1 MNRSKFRI
9 PHSAIRIAPV
19 GLRTF
24 PHSPLG
30 FTLLELLVVLVI
42 ISLMSALIAP
52 KITGTMVNLK
62 LKTAS
67 KKVSAALRYARSN
80 AASEKRTYAAA
91 FDLDRNRLS
100 IFTAPIDGGENDEE
114 PAEDEKESAPGPKV
128 YDLPEGIRVEKGV
141 AGNEEVDSGLFQ
153 ILFFPNGSSSGG
165 DVILANDRGRWYKI
179 SVDFITGVVQL
190 GE

>member
-1 MNRSKFRI
+1 MI
-9 PHSAIRIAPV
+9 PQSRW
-19 GLRTF
+19 
-24 PHSPLG
+24 G

-42 ISLMSALIAP
+42 ISLMSALVAP

-62 LKTAS
+62 LKTVS

-91 FDLDRNRLS
+91 FDFDNNRLS
-100 IFTAPIDGGENDEE
+100 IFTSPIDAGEND
-114 PAEDEKESAPGPKV
+114 KESAKDEREWAPGPKV
-128 YDLPEGIRVEKGV
+128 YDFPNGIRMEKGV

-165 DVILANDRGRWYKI
+165 DMILANDRGRWYKI
-179 SVDFITGVVQL
+179 SVDFVTGVVRL
-190 GE
+190 SEE